1 MNEESYNLCPY
12 VDDKGVWKIA
22 YFHQWNYNVML
33 YSHEK
38 LGGDMIHQSMQNS
51 YAAGLG
57 HTCKLY

>member
-1 MNEESYNLCPY
+1 
-12 VDDKGVWKIA
+12 
-22 YFHQWNYNVML
+22 ML

>member
-1 MNEESYNLCPY
+1 MKNHTIYAHMSIIRECEKLHNFY
-12 VDDKGVWKIA
+12 
-22 YFHQWNYNVML
+22 QWNYNVML

-57 HTCKLY
+57 HTCKFY